1 MMKALVLEKPG
12 EASVQDVREPNPA
25 NPEILL
31 KVRMV
36 GLCGTDLSSF
46 RGTNPLV
53 SFPRIPGHEVCAAVV
68 QGDGIDTTVG
78 RGANV
83 AVVPYKSCGRC
94 ASCLRGRPNACQFN
108 ETLGVQRDGALTE
121 FIVMPREKLFPAK
134 LTTKE
139 LCLVEPLAVAF
150 HAVGRGRVTA
160 NDAVAIFGCGG
171 VGLGIIAAANFRGAG
186 TICVD
191 ISDEK
196 LELARLAG
204 GTYTIN
210 SAREPLHHRL
220 LQATEGRG
228 PDVVI
233 EAVGSPATF
242 RAAVEEVSF
251 SGRVVYLGYAKEP
264 VSYETKLFVQKE
276 LDVMGSRNAMPE
288 DFRDA
293 IRLLEAGRFPVDRA
307 VNLIVPL
314 EEAANALRSW
324 SENPAQFQKILVSLD

>member
-1 MMKALVLEKPG
+1 MKALVLEKPG
-12 EASVQDVREPNPA
+12 QASVQDIREPKVA
-25 NPEILL
+25 DPEILL

-53 SFPRIPGHEVCAAVV
+53 SFPRIPGHEVCATVV
-68 QGDGIDTTVG
+68 QGDGIDTILGVG
-78 RGANV
+78 TDV
-83 AVVPYKSCGRC
+83 AVCPYKSCGKC
-94 ASCLRGRPNACQFN
+94 ASCLRGRLNACQFN

-121 FIVMPREKLFPAK
+121 FIAVPREKLFPAK

-150 HAVGRGRVTA
+150 HAVARGKVTV
-160 NDAVAIFGCGG
+160 NDTVAIFGCGG
-171 VGLGIIAAANFRGAG
+171 VGLGIVAAANFFGAR

-191 ISDEK
+191 VSDEK
-196 LELARLAG
+196 LEVARLAG
-204 GTYTIN
+204 GTHTII
-210 SAREPLHHRL
+210 SMREPLHDRM
-220 LQATEGRG
+220 LQMTKGG

-251 SGRVVYLGYAKEP
+251 SGRAVYLGYAKEP
-264 VSYETKLFVQKE
+264 VSYETKLVVQKE
-276 LDVMGSRNAMPE
+276 LDVVGSRNATPQ

-293 IRLLEAGRFPVDRA
+293 IRLLESGRFPIDRA

-324 SENPAQFQKILVSLD
+324 SENPARFQKILVSLD

>member
-1 MMKALVLEKPG
+1 
-12 EASVQDVREPNPA
+12 
-25 NPEILL
+25 
-31 KVRMV
+31 
-36 GLCGTDLSSF
+36 
-46 RGTNPLV
+46 
-53 SFPRIPGHEVCAAVV
+53 
-68 QGDGIDTTVG
+68 
-78 RGANV
+78 
-83 AVVPYKSCGRC
+83 
-94 ASCLRGRPNACQFN
+94 
-108 ETLGVQRDGALTE
+108 
-121 FIVMPREKLFPAK
+121 
-134 LTTKE
+134 
-139 LCLVEPLAVAF
+139 
-150 HAVGRGRVTA
+150 
-160 NDAVAIFGCGG
+160 
-171 VGLGIIAAANFRGAG
+171 LGIVAAANFRGAR

>member
-1 MMKALVLEKPG
+1 MKALVLEKPG
-12 EASVQDVREPNPA
+12 QAFVQDIREPKVA
-25 NPEILL
+25 GGEIFL

-36 GLCGTDLSSF
+36 GLCGTDLNSF
-46 RGTNPLV
+46 RGANPLV
-53 SFPRIPGHEVCAAVV
+53 SFPRIPGHEVCATVV
-68 QGDGIDTTVG
+68 QGEGVGTVLTAG
-78 RGANV
+78 VDV
-83 AVVPYKSCGRC
+83 ALCPYKSCGKC
-94 ASCLRGRPNACQFN
+94 TSCLCGRTNACQFN

-150 HAVGRGRVTA
+150 HAVARGEVTA
-160 NDAVAIFGCGG
+160 NDTVAIFGCGG
-171 VGLGIIAAANFRGAG
+171 VGLGIVAAANFRGAR

-191 ISDEK
+191 VSDEK

-204 GTYTIN
+204 GTNSIN
-210 SAREPLHHRL
+210 SMREPLHDRL
-220 LQATEGRG
+220 LHLTEGRG

-233 EAVGSPATF
+233 EAVGSTATF

-264 VSYETKLFVQKE
+264 VSYETRLFVQKE
-276 LDVMGSRNAMPE
+276 LDIMGSRNAQPK

-293 IRLLEAGRFPVDRA
+293 IRLLELQRFPVHQA
-307 VNLIVPL
+307 VSLIVPL
-314 EEAANALRSW
+314 EEATNALRSW
-324 SENPAQFQKILVSLD
+324 SENPSRFQKILVCFD